1 MRGGKREGAG
11 RKPLDNPRKRLVL
24 YVTDEEQQ
32 AIKAFL
38 GKLRDEE
45 SPADIEPIESSAVE
59 SEVSTSVTADEWI
72 IELERLNHGMT
83 KGKWNCIAG
92 ILNKD
97 HHYDSQLE
105 PWTAE
110 SIRKKFYKIRNN
122 KE

>member
-45 SPADIEPIESSAVE
+45 APADIEPIESSAVE
-59 SEVSTSVTADEWI
+59 SKVSTSVTTDEWI

-97 HHYDSQLE
+97 HQYDSQLE

>member
-32 AIKAFL
+32 AIKAFI
-38 GKLRDEE
+38 GKLR
-45 SPADIEPIESSAVE
+45 DIEPIESSAVE
-59 SEVSTSVTADEWI
+59 SKVSTSVTTNEWI

-97 HHYDSQLE
+97 HQYDSQLE